1 MSELRTLLSDTT
13 EKVLKDLPA
22 DFDTGWDR
30 IHKSGLALTMVDDE
44 SDGYGGS
51 WQDALVVVK
60 ATGFHATP
68 FPVSESL
75 LVSMLFFETAEP
87 QSLCGDFEG
96 CVSAD
101 TGENMFTGV
110 LRHVPYG
117 RRVTGVVANAG
128 RHGEIVYISCDEAII
143 EEGQNLAGEAR
154 DTLRLSNARVIYPV
168 WSFSKVEDLPPRFTG
183 RSRMAPDGKPLD
195 LFLCG
200 ALIRTAQIAG
210 AMEAALALC
219 VEYTRQRQQFG
230 KPLASFQAI
239 QQQLAVL
246 AEETAAAGMAAASAF
261 RAADRGEASF
271 EIAAAKLRANRAVTL
286 GAGIAHQVHGAM
298 GFTAEYRLQH
308 LTRRLWAWQS
318 EFGNERYWADR
329 IGAGVAARG
338 AENFWADLVALSDQ

>member
-22 DFDTGWDR
+22 DFDAAWTIVADA
-30 IHKSGLALTMVDDE
+30 GLANVMLAEDA
-44 SDGYGGS
+44 GGFGGG
-51 WQDALVVVK
+51 WEDALVVIR
-60 ATGFHATP
+60 ATGQHATQLP
-68 FPVSESL
+68 LADAILGAHLISRAGLPARDGFASFSV
-75 LVSMLFFETAEP
+75 ETSGRIAGTKFSGKLRDVP
-87 QSLCGDFEG
+87 SGRSVQH
-96 CVSAD
+96 VV
-101 TGENMFTGV
+101 GV
-110 LRHVPYG
+110 LDGALIVA
-117 RRVTGVVANAG
+117 RRADAT
-128 RHGEIVYISCDEAII
+128 AIDKR
-143 EEGQNLAGEAR
+143 QSPADEAR
-154 DTLRLSNARVIYPV
+154 DTLRFDGATVETTDAGNTTPAR
-168 WSFSKVEDLPPRFTG
+168 
-183 RSRMAPDGKPLD
+183 
-195 LFLCG
+195 LFELG
-200 ALIRTAQIAG
+200 ALLRTAQIAG

-271 EIAAAKLRANRAVTL
+271 EIAAAKLRVNRAVTL
-286 GAGIAHQVHGAM
+286 GNGIAHQVHGAM

-338 AENFWADLVALSDQ
+338 AENFWADLVAVSDQ